1 MWVNYVTTLL
11 IMVISHN
18 LLSSD
23 HTIEK
28 YQDSNQHE
36 FRELEHI
43 KDVTIQPTFEAGEH
57 VRMHFIN
64 EWPSM
69 LSNLIPF

>member
-11 IMVISHN
+11 VMVRSHN

-23 HTIEK
+23 PTIEK

-57 VRMHFIN
+57 ERMHFIN
-64 EWPSM
+64 EWHST
-69 LSNLIPF
+69 LSYLFK